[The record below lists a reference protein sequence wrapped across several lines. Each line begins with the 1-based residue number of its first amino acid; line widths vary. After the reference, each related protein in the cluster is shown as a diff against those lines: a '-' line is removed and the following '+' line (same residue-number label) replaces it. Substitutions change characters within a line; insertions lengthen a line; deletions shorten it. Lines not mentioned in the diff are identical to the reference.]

1 MNHKKSFPKNEEK
14 NIAESQKWLKSI
26 IASKAFRIGIQIVA
40 WLCFYAIWRIS
51 TWRYFSDPQHERY
64 SFFLIPLGVYLF
76 YFLAFKNFYRKGKI
90 KAFLCSSLLICILII
105 CMEYFYVIDT
115 IIGHIPTDNPGID
128 YQESKQYTQ
137 KETLLDISLRD
148 FALFAI
154 VGFGLLYK
162 DSFQYNK
169 LLKSQVNHLQ
179 EKERLQKEIQ
189 SYRSHCHF
197 TQDMLKVYQKDHPDS
212 WHDIQ
217 EYMDLYQYSYEHNSC
232 VTYALDKEVA
242 FAKRLTAFYQ
252 KHFPDTPISFICP
265 QQIPPVYI
273 PPLITEPLISNMFK
287 HGITGPQGGMSVE
300 FDFSKSPE
308 WIQIRFRNKISDP
321 TTVFNLQGC
330 NGLSF
335 LAKKLALIYRE
346 EASLKYDIQDQTCTF
361 ILSIRP

>member
-1 MNHKKSFPKNEEK
+1 
-14 NIAESQKWLKSI
+14 
-26 IASKAFRIGIQIVA
+26 
-40 WLCFYAIWRIS
+40 
-51 TWRYFSDPQHERY
+51 
-64 SFFLIPLGVYLF
+64 
-76 YFLAFKNFYRKGKI
+76 
-90 KAFLCSSLLICILII
+90 
-105 CMEYFYVIDT
+105 MEYFYVIDT
-115 IIGHIPTDNPGID
+115 IIGHIPTDNPRID

-321 TTVFNLQGC
+321 TTVFNLQGS